1 MHTSRGENLKL
12 MANSNENSVDQR
24 LTEVE
29 SQITDIRSRMQTDSQ
44 LFGSLQLTVAELAD
58 IARLH
63 QQALRIVQRDA
74 EADRAQM
81 REMQTQIRDMQSE
94 IREILI
100 DIRGIQTE
108 NQRILR
114 HLFGERDNS

>member
-1 MHTSRGENLKL
+1 MTQ
-12 MANSNENSVDQR
+12 SNENTIDQR

-44 LFGSLQLTVAELAD
+44 LFGSLQITVAELAY

-63 QQALRIVQRDA
+63 QQALRAVQRDA

-81 REMQTQIRDMQSE
+81 REMQSE
-94 IREILI
+94 IREMLI

-108 NQRILR
+108 NQRILN
-114 HLFGERDNS
+114 HLFGQQN

>member
-1 MHTSRGENLKL
+1 MT
-12 MANSNENSVDQR
+12 NSNENSIDQR

-44 LFGSLQLTVAELAD
+44 LFGSLQITVAELAD

-63 QQALRIVQRDA
+63 QQALRVVQRDA

-81 REMQTQIRDMQSE
+81 REMQLE

-108 NQRILR
+108 NQRILN
-114 HLFGERDNS
+114 HLFGEPQN

>member
-1 MHTSRGENLKL
+1 MT
-12 MANSNENSVDQR
+12 NENTIDQR

-29 SQITDIRSRMQTDSQ
+29 NQITDIRSRMQTDSQ
-44 LFGSLQLTVAELAD
+44 LFGSLQITVAELAD

-63 QQALRIVQRDA
+63 QQALRVIQRDA

-81 REMQTQIRDMQSE
+81 REMQSE
-94 IREILI
+94 IREMLI

-114 HLFGERDNS
+114 HLFGENNN

>member
-1 MHTSRGENLKL
+1 MTQ
-12 MANSNENSVDQR
+12 SNENTIDQR

-44 LFGSLQLTVAELAD
+44 LFGSLQITVAELAD

-63 QQALRIVQRDA
+63 QQALRAVQRDA

-81 REMQTQIRDMQSE
+81 REMQSE
-94 IREILI
+94 IREMLI

-108 NQRILR
+108 NQRILN
-114 HLFGERDNS
+114 HLFGQQN

>member
-1 MHTSRGENLKL
+1 MT
-12 MANSNENSVDQR
+12 NSNGNSIDQR

-44 LFGSLQLTVAELAD
+44 LFGSLQITVAELAD

-63 QQALRIVQRDA
+63 QQALRAIQRDA

-81 REMQTQIRDMQSE
+81 REMQSE
-94 IREILI
+94 IREMLI

-108 NQRILR
+108 NQRILN
-114 HLFGERDNS
+114 HLFGEGNNS

>member
-1 MHTSRGENLKL
+1 MT
-12 MANSNENSVDQR
+12 NSNENSIDQR

-29 SQITDIRSRMQTDSQ
+29 GQITDIRSRMQTDSQ

-63 QQALRIVQRDA
+63 QQALRVIQRDA

-81 REMQTQIRDMQSE
+81 REMQAE

-108 NQRILR
+108 NQRILN
-114 HLFGERDNS
+114 HLFGQQN

>member
-1 MHTSRGENLKL
+1 MTQ
-12 MANSNENSVDQR
+12 SNENTIDQR

-29 SQITDIRSRMQTDSQ
+29 NQITDIRSRMQTDSQ

-63 QQALRIVQRDA
+63 QQALRVIQRDA

-81 REMQTQIRDMQSE
+81 REMQSE
-94 IREILI
+94 IREMLI

-114 HLFGERDNS
+114 HLFGEGN